1 MNLDLNLW
9 QTLLVEHD
17 LLLISINHEGQI
29 VYTNESFHSL
39 SFPSSCFFDWIDLG
53 EQQLLADLKEEAL
66 PQIVSI
72 DSNLPQV
79 PSIHW
84 KFTYHH
90 QTQLWHGLGKIT
102 QPNVQNFMDDSKEL
116 FSLLHEA
123 PLGFALSDMNGN
135 LLEVN
140 EEMSKLSG
148 YSISE
153 LLQANITMLTGTTIN
168 PKLID
173 LLLQNGTYGPSKH
186 ILKNKNGENIYIKV
200 YGKLFTNQ
208 QGEVRVLHMLR
219 NISKSVM
226 LQQQLDDK
234 LQLLNETGSI
244 AKIGGWKFMFKNRV
258 VRWTDQVYYIFDLQP
273 DTPLSP
279 YKILDMVDGEFKE
292 RLRQAVLYCINEE
305 TPFSLILKI
314 HTAMQR
320 SLWINFVCKPIYE
333 HQQYIG
339 IGGTIQDV
347 TETENARIE
356 LLRKKQNLKEFALI
370 QSHVIRH
377 PVSNILGLID
387 LMENDPEQ
395 DPQDLL
401 KMIKQQTLSL
411 DYIIQQ
417 MIARTKH

>member
-1 MNLDLNLW
+1 MNLDLSLW
-9 QTLLVEHD
+9 QALLVEHD
-17 LLLISINHEGQI
+17 LMLISINNEGQI
-29 VYTNESFHSL
+29 VYANACFQRISFHSV
-39 SFPSSCFFDWIDLG
+39 SFFDWIDLG
-53 EQQLLADLKEEAL
+53 QQQVLAELKEQAH
-66 PQIVSI
+66 PQIISI
-72 DSNLPQV
+72 DSNLPLI

-90 QTQLWHGLGKIT
+90 QTQLWHGVGKLV
-102 QPNVQNFMDDSKEL
+102 QPSLQNFNDDSKDL

-123 PLGFALSDMNGN
+123 PLGFALSDIHGN

-148 YSISE
+148 YSLTE
-153 LLQANITMLTGTTIN
+153 LLHGNIAMLTGTTID
-168 PKLID
+168 PKLIQ
-173 LLLQNGTYGPSKH
+173 LLLKSGTYGPSKH
-186 ILKNKNGENIYIKV
+186 ILKDKNGESVYIKV
-200 YGKLFTNQ
+200 YGKLFKNQ

-219 NISKSVM
+219 NITKNVT

-244 AKIGGWKFMFKNRV
+244 AKIGGWKFLFKNRT
-258 VRWTDQVYYIFDLQP
+258 VRWTDQVYYIFDLQLE
-273 DTPLSP
+273 THLSP
-279 YKILDMVDGEFKE
+279 NKILDMVDGEFKE
-292 RLRQAVLYCINEE
+292 RLKQAVLYCIKEE

-320 SLWINFVCKPIYE
+320 KLWINFVCKPIYE
-333 HQQYIG
+333 NQQYIG
-339 IGGTIQDV
+339 VGGTIQDV

-387 LMENDPEQ
+387 LIENDPEQ
-395 DPQDLL
+395 ETEDLIKL
-401 KMIKQQTLSL
+401 IKQQTLSL

-417 MIARTKH
+417 MIARTKN